1 MSSVAKTDWNP
12 PADNFALDEL
22 PRCKNCGEAIEEHI
36 KDSDPP
42 WMCKEQVGSVYGFF
56 HGGDPRH
63 FHPCGED
70 STPEEHENHR
80 KACEVADACER
91 LEANPEL
98 PCPSG
103 WVRDENGK
111 VIAHVL
117 RAPFGIGVTTYPTTY
132 YER

>member
-1 MSSVAKTDWNP
+1 MATATRDWAP
-12 PADNFALDEL
+12 PPDDFQLDEL
-22 PRCKNCGEAIEEHI
+22 PRCKNCGEPIEGHW

-63 FHPCGED
+63 FHPDSED
-70 STPEEHENHR
+70 CSPQEIENHR
-80 KACEVADACER
+80 KACEQADEADR
-91 LEANPEL
+91 LNADPGL

-103 WVRDENGK
+103 WIRDENGK
-111 VIAHVL
+111 AIAHVL